1 MRQHERAVPF
11 ARTVR
16 PTQVPVTSLRTAS
29 RAPPGVAPPGVA
41 THSRPRSQGNCAKP
55 RAQKAT
61 SIISTISSISVALT
75 GGSCLDAPSHR
86 TVARLCQEAPHDS
99 PEGMSLWRHPGS
111 EPSAGRRTRRGVFN
125 VSNPVYLLKTDR
137 QLETMNPTGSWFLFF
152 FLASLLVP
160 SDELSLMDGSLFL
173 SASPQA
179 PRLGRPDPLQ
189 SARR

>member
-1 MRQHERAVPF
+1 MRQHERAVPV

-75 GGSCLDAPSHR
+75 GGPCLDPPSHR
-86 TVARLCQEAPHDS
+86 TVARLCQEAP
-99 PEGMSLWRHPGS
+99 PTTHPRACHCGGTLA
-111 EPSAGRRTRRGVFN
+111 PNPLPGRRTRRGVFN

-152 FLASLLVP
+152 FGLPFS
-160 SDELSLMDGSLFL
+160 SI
-173 SASPQA
+173 
-179 PRLGRPDPLQ
+179 
-189 SARR
+189 

>member
-29 RAPPGVAPPGVA
+29 RAPPGVASPGVA
-41 THSRPRSQGNCAKP
+41 AHSRPRSQGNCAKP

-75 GGSCLDAPSHR
+75 GGPCLDAPSHR

-152 FLASLLVP
+152 FFGLPFS
-160 SDELSLMDGSLFL
+160 SI
-173 SASPQA
+173 
-179 PRLGRPDPLQ
+179 
-189 SARR
+189 